1 MSENIAQ
8 KQRKIFADNLQYH
21 MKRLGISQD
30 DIVRR
35 LGYSSSTVSD
45 WYNAKKYPRVTKMQ
59 ELADFLDVSL
69 QELRDERSTW
79 SKANIIPPGFE
90 PLPRT
95 VRIPLVGSIACG
107 EPITAEEN
115 IEDYVDAPAE
125 SHPDFA
131 LRCKGDSMIEAGI
144 EDEDIVYIRKVPEVR
159 NGEIA
164 AVRIGDEATLKYVY
178 WNHNVL
184 SLVPANK
191 GMSPLIY
198 AGEALEDVHIE
209 GKAVGFTH
217 WFK

>member
-1 MSENIAQ
+1 MSQIGNKQIMAENI
-8 KQRKIFADNLQYH
+8 QRLMDARGKDRMSVCAD
-21 MKRLGISQD
+21 LGFK
-30 DIVRR
+30 
-35 LGYSSSTVSD
+35 YSTFSEWVTGI
-45 WYNAKKYPRVTKMQ
+45 KYPRIDKIEIM
-59 ELADFLDVSL
+59 ADYFGVSKSDL
-69 QELRDERSTW
+69 IEKYNPEKNS
-79 SKANIIPPGFE
+79 IPPGFD

-125 SHPDFA
+125 SRPDFA

-144 EDEDIVYIRKVPEVR
+144 EDGDIVYIKKAPEVR

-178 WNHNVL
+178 WDRNVL